1 MTRLNVIQVATEA
14 HKHHVRE
21 LFRENFSST
30 RLLIIRDFGIDLDVS
45 TVLEQEMAKLQQFA
59 PPEGRL
65 LLSDYDGEIA
75 GCAGLRRIGKDV
87 GEIKRMY
94 VRPEYRRRGIG
105 RSLVKAILNESYQI
119 GYSTLRLDSPP
130 FAQEAH
136 ALYHSLGF
144 QLREPYAESEIPQQY
159 HSQWVFMEMTLSPV
173 SFNEGFQ
180 AGRE

>member
-1 MTRLNVIQVATEA
+1 MNSIQVATEA
-14 HKHHVRE
+14 HKHQVRE

-65 LLSDYDGEIA
+65 LLAIYESEIA
-75 GCAGLRRIGKDV
+75 GCAGLRKIGKDV

-105 RSLVKAILNESYQI
+105 RSLVKAILNKARQI
-119 GYSTLRLDSPP
+119 GYSTLRLDSAP
-130 FAQEAH
+130 FAQQAH

-159 HSQWVFMEMTLSPV
+159 HSQWIFMEMNLSPV
-173 SFNEGFQ
+173 SFKEGFQ

>member
-1 MTRLNVIQVATEA
+1 MTGLKIIQVESEE
-14 HKHHVRE
+14 HQQHVRE

-30 RLLIIRDFGIDLDVS
+30 RLLIIRDFGIDLNVS
-45 TVLEQEMAKLQQFA
+45 TVLEQEMAQLQQFA

-65 LLSDYDGEIA
+65 LLSDYDGQIA
-75 GCAGLRRIGKDV
+75 GCAGLRKIGKDV

-94 VRPEYRRRGIG
+94 VRPDYRRRGIG
-105 RSLVKAILNESYQI
+105 RSLVKAILNESYPI
-119 GYSTLRLDSPP
+119 GYSTLRLDSAP

-136 ALYHSLGF
+136 ALYQSLGF

-173 SFNEGFQ
+173 SFKEGFQ
-180 AGRE
+180 AERE